1 MGSPFNLALVQT
13 NSGNQVAPNVT
24 IVSEMI
30 REARSGG
37 ADLVML
43 PETVSL
49 METRSKLVF
58 EQVRSQDED
67 EALKAFSGLADEL
80 GIWLHTGSLPIRLSD
95 TKIANRSFLLDPSGA
110 IKATYDK
117 IHMFDVD
124 LPGGET
130 YRESKNYQPGER
142 AVLADLPWGKLGLT
156 ICYDLRFPHLYRH
169 LGQAGA
175 DFLCVPAA
183 FTKVTGEAHWHILLR
198 ARAIETG
205 CFVFAPAQTG
215 THAGERKTFGHALIV
230 NPWGEVL
237 ADAGLEPGVILAKI
251 DGAEVAKAR
260 AKIPALKLDAA
271 YSPVARG

>member
-67 EALKAFSGLADEL
+67 EALKAFNGLADEL

-156 ICYDLRFPHLYRH
+156 ICYDLRFPHLYRA
-169 LGQAGA
+169 LAKAGA
-175 DFLCVPAA
+175 DFICVPAA
-183 FTKVTGEAHWHILLR
+183 FTRVTGQAHWHVLLR

-205 CFVFAPAQTG
+205 CFVFAAAQTG
-215 THAGERKTFGHALIV
+215 THQNGRQTFGHSLIID
-230 NPWGEVL
+230 PWGEII
-237 ADAGLEPGVILAKI
+237 ADGGEEVGIVTARIDPAKV
-251 DGAEVAKAR
+251 AE
-260 AKIPALKLDAA
+260 
-271 YSPVARG
+271 ARGRVPSLDHDRDYALGA

>member
-58 EQVRSQDED
+58 EQVKPQDED
-67 EALKAFSGLADEL
+67 EALKDFRALADEL

-95 TKIANRSFLLDPSGA
+95 TKIANRSFLIDPSGA

-124 LPGGET
+124 LPGGES

-156 ICYDLRFPHLYRH
+156 ICYDLRFPHLYRA
-169 LGQAGA
+169 LAKAGA
-175 DFLCVPAA
+175 DFICVPAA
-183 FTKVTGEAHWHILLR
+183 FTKVTGQAHWHVLLR

-205 CFVFAPAQTG
+205 CFVFAAAQTG
-215 THAGERKTFGHALIV
+215 THQNGRQTFGHSLIID
-230 NPWGEVL
+230 PWGEII
-237 ADAGLEPGVILAKI
+237 ADGGEEVGLINARIDPAKV
-251 DGAEVAKAR
+251 AEAR
-260 AKIPALKLDAA
+260 GRVPSLEHDREF
-271 YSPVARG
+271 SPVS

>member
-58 EQVRSQDED
+58 EQVKSQDED
-67 EALKAFSGLADEL
+67 EALKAFRSLADEL

-95 TKIANRSFLLDPSGA
+95 TKIANRSFLIDPSGA

-124 LPGGET
+124 LPGGES

-156 ICYDLRFPHLYRH
+156 ICYDLRFPHLYRA
-169 LGQAGA
+169 LAKAGA
-175 DFLCVPAA
+175 DFICVPAA
-183 FTKVTGEAHWHILLR
+183 FTKVTGQAHWHVLLR

-205 CFVFAPAQTG
+205 CFVFAAAQTG
-215 THAGERKTFGHALIV
+215 THQNGRQTFGHSLIID
-230 NPWGEVL
+230 PWGEII
-237 ADAGLEPGVILAKI
+237 ADGGEEVGLINARIDPAKV
-251 DGAEVAKAR
+251 AEAR
-260 AKIPALKLDAA
+260 GRVPSLEHDREF
-271 YSPVARG
+271 SPVS